1 MNSISVLIDFTDTC
15 FKSVEFAF
23 EISKRVNANISLLHV
38 SSETEN
44 DAKAETEIKKFAKIL
59 DDNSVDYSINVA
71 HGNFF
76 SSVENAVAKIGSDLV
91 IVGTHGKSGFKQNL
105 LGSNILKLVQLLKV
119 STLVVQDL
127 SVFPEGGFERILF
140 PVVPNLDFEQKTRK
154 VSEFAK
160 IFNSTISLYTLEDH
174 MNSYALEVQS
184 NLKKTKA
191 ILEEEGLKYE
201 HFVDESEEFSVGYA
215 RQTLKFA
222 ESKNMPVISILS
234 NLAKVNTY
242 YGKVDKE
249 NILLNKN
256 GIPVFCAN
264 DLT

>member
-1 MNSISVLIDFTDTC
+1 MNNISVLIDFTDTC
-15 FKSVEFAF
+15 YKSVEFAC
-23 EISKRVNANISLLHV
+23 EISKRASAKISLLHV
-38 SSETEN
+38 SSDPGN
-44 DAKAETEIKKFAKIL
+44 DIKAEAEIKKYSRLLEDEKI
-59 DDNSVDYSINVA
+59 NFSINVA

-91 IVGTHGKSGFKQNL
+91 IVGTHGKSGIRQNL

-127 SVFPEGGFERILF
+127 SVFPEGGFDRILF

-160 IFNSTISLYTLEDH
+160 IFNSTISLYTLADH
-174 MNSYALEVQS
+174 MSSYALEVQS

-191 ILEEEGLKYE
+191 ILYEEGIKYE

-222 ESKNMPVISILS
+222 ETKKMPVISILS
-234 NLAKVNTY
+234 NLANVNTY

-249 NILLNKN
+249 NILLNKS

>member
-1 MNSISVLIDFTDTC
+1 MNNISVLIDFTDTC
-15 FKSVEFAF
+15 YKSVEFAY
-23 EISKRVNANISLLHV
+23 EISNRTNANISLLHV
-38 SSETEN
+38 SSEPES
-44 DAKAETEIKKFAKIL
+44 DEKAEKEIRKFAKRL
-59 DDNSVDYSINVA
+59 DDENVEYSINVA
-71 HGNFF
+71 HGSFF

-119 STLVVQDL
+119 SILVVQDQ
-127 SVFPEGGFERILF
+127 SVFPEGGFDRILF

-160 IFNSTISLYTLEDH
+160 IFNSTICLYILEDH
-174 MNSYALEVQS
+174 MESYAVEVQS

-191 ILEEEGLKYE
+191 ILDSEGLKYE
-201 HFVDESEEFSVGYA
+201 NCIDESEEFSVGYA
-215 RQTLKFA
+215 RQTIKFA
-222 ESKNMPVISILS
+222 ENNKMPVISILS
-234 NLAKVNTY
+234 NLANVNTY

-249 NILLNKN
+249 NILLNKS

-264 DLT
+264 DLS

>member
-15 FKSVEFAF
+15 YKSVEFAF
-23 EISKRVNANISLLHV
+23 EIAKRANAKISLLHV
-38 SSETEN
+38 SSEPEN
-44 DAKAETEIKKFAKIL
+44 DDKAEAEIKKYAKLLL
-59 DDNSVDYSINVA
+59 DEKVDFSINVA

-91 IVGTHGKSGFKQNL
+91 IVGTHGKSGLRQNL

-127 SVFPEGGFERILF
+127 SVFPENGFDRILL
-140 PVVPNLDFEQKTRK
+140 PIVPNLDFENKTRQ

-160 IFNSTISLYTLEDH
+160 IFKSTICLYILEDH
-174 MNSYALEVQS
+174 MNSYAIEVQS

-191 ILEEEGLKYE
+191 ILYEEGLKYE
-201 HFVDESEEFSVGYA
+201 QCVDESEEFSVGYA

-222 ESKNMPVISILS
+222 EINKLPIISILS
-234 NLAKVNTY
+234 NLANVNTY

-249 NILLNKN
+249 NILLNKS